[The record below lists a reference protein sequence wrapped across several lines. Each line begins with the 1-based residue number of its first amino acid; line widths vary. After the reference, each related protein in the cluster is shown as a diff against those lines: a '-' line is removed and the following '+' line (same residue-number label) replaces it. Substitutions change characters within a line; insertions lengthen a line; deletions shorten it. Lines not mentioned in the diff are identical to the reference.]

1 MKNGLFISELE
12 NVFESFIEGIVNY
25 GGCSYK
31 VSEWIDLYPEE
42 VEDVTSSLRKY
53 GVKAFTISA
62 PLTAPR
68 TTAVLDAFRNFGV
81 VAKNIADINNC
92 NGARIP
98 ILLMKV
104 A

>member
-1 MKNGLFISELE
+1 MLSAYLISKHDGKSML
-12 NVFESFIEGIVNY
+12 NFG
-25 GGCSYK
+25 
-31 VSEWIDLYPEE
+31 IDLYPEE